1 MKQDVNLLI
10 TFNLFSAYSNEFE
23 NTHIFNSEPEQNLL
37 ILPMTRIVSIFIL
50 ALLWA
55 GWCFLHSLLISS
67 DFTARMKGILGRRYG
82 YYRLAYTIFS
92 LISLLPVLYFQLQL
106 QEKIIFA
113 WPWPWYL
120 MKYAMYAAALFLFY
134 GGFRVYD
141 LQYMLGIKQI
151 HAMRHGRENEPM
163 AFTTEGILGYVRH
176 PWYSSAILLI
186 WAFGVV
192 TDVSL
197 VSKTVLTAYIIIGAL
212 LEEQKLIAGIG
223 KPYLEYRKKVPMLV
237 PWKKG

>member
-1 MKQDVNLLI
+1 
-10 TFNLFSAYSNEFE
+10 
-23 NTHIFNSEPEQNLL
+23 
-37 ILPMTRIVSIFIL
+37 MTSIPAIFIL
-50 ALLWA
+50 ALLWT
-55 GWCFLHSLLISS
+55 GWCFLHSLLISRS
-67 DFTARMKGILGRRYG
+67 FTGRMRKVLGLKFG

-92 LISLLPVLYFQLQL
+92 LLSLLPVVYFQLQL
-106 QEKIIFA
+106 EEKVIFA

-120 MKYAMYAAALFLFY
+120 MKYAMYAAAFILFY

-151 HAMRHGRENEPM
+151 HDMRQGINSETVE
-163 AFTTEGILGYVRH
+163 FTTAGILGYVRH
-176 PWYSSAILLI
+176 PWYSGAILLV
-186 WAFGVV
+186 WAFGAV

-197 VSKTVLTAYIIIGAL
+197 VSKLVLTVYILIGTL

-223 KPYLEYRKKVPMLV
+223 GPYLAYREKVPMLI